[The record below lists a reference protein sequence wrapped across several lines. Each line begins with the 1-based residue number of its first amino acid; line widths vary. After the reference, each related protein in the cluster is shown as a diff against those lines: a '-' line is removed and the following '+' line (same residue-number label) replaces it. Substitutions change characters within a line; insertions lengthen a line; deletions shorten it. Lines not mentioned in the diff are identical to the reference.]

1 MAIRV
6 DIHQIFRASII
17 VLACCYGTTTTAEEK
32 FLETA
37 TASWNA
43 NRALLPAFEADLVF
57 ESASSNVETRSEL
70 RSASGDLLVIKETP
84 GLKVKYHVAQS
95 AERLRIIAQQPTDR
109 ADPIADLLFNGKYW
123 QGVERSG
130 ELLVLRRPDQMA
142 GGQCDPISL
151 QSSSFGK
158 NFPTE
163 LAETAVHAKSI
174 DAVEIDSHRTW
185 LSLNMKQGSQEWAF
199 VVEFDSFVSLL
210 PTRQWCNMDG
220 TTLSYRTFSYEVL
233 KPTGKL
239 CTKKEEYSCPRNPV
253 LINAQN
259 DPDMDNWARKITM
272 SLQNIQVRDPK
283 DLAPLLEVELTG
295 RRTIDLREATPIA
308 EAAADETEDSETI
321 VD

>member
-6 DIHQIFRASII
+6 DIHQISRALII
-17 VLACCYGTTTTAEEK
+17 VLVCCYGTITPAEEK
-32 FLETA
+32 FLERA

-57 ESASSNVETRSEL
+57 ESASSNVESRSEL
-70 RSASGDLLVIKETP
+70 RSAAGDLLVITETP
-84 GLKVKYHVAQS
+84 GLKVKYHVARS

-163 LAETAVHAKSI
+163 LAEASVHAKSI
-174 DAVEIDSHRTW
+174 ESVEIDSHRTW
-185 LSLNMKQGSQEWAF
+185 LTLKMKQGSQEWAF

-210 PTRQWCNMDG
+210 PTRQWCNVDG
-220 TTLSYRTFSYEVL
+220 STLSYRTFSYEVL
-233 KPTGKL
+233 KPTAGKL
-239 CTKKEEYSCPRNPV
+239 CMKKEDYSCARTPV

-259 DPDMDNWARKITM
+259 DPDMDIWARKMTM

-283 DLAPLLEVELTG
+283 ELAPVLEVELAG
-295 RRTIDLREATPIA
+295 RRTIDLRDAAPIVEA
-308 EAAADETEDSETI
+308 EADETDDSE
-321 VD
+321 